1 MLDILRRIVQEVSGA
16 GNIESALSIIVSRV
30 RQALSADACSVFLV
44 DRAAGTHILMAT
56 DGHDH
61 DAVGRVRVAFD
72 KGLISV
78 VMQHGEPVNLEDA
91 QTHPNHIQLPELN
104 EAEFHAYL
112 GVPIIHRRDVVGV
125 IVVRQRACRRFA
137 DTEVAF
143 LITMASQLA
152 GAIVHAQTNGEIE
165 SMFAARGS
173 TERSMS
179 GIAGAPGIAMGTAMV
194 VYPAADLDA
203 IPDRHIDDVEA
214 EVVVFLAAVDRVR
227 VDIEGFSRHLDGLPQ
242 EDRAL
247 FDAYLMML
255 GGEGIVGRTTARI
268 REGSWA
274 SAALR
279 DTIREHTRAFEAMED
294 PYLRERASDVR
305 DLGRRILVA
314 LQSGERKTPPYPD
327 RTILVGEEI
336 SATMLAEVPR
346 DRLAGIVSV
355 RGSGLSHVAILA
367 HALGVPSVLGIEDFP
382 VSRVDYCEMVVDGY
396 RGRVYISPSPGV
408 KREYLR
414 LMREEETLSAGLDEL
429 KNLPSV
435 TADNVSVPLYANT
448 GLISDLVSAL
458 QSGAQGIGLH
468 RTEFPFMIRDR
479 FPGEEEQRLVY
490 RQILEAFSPRPV
502 VIRTLD
508 IGGDKALPY
517 FPIREDNPFLGW
529 RGIRITLD
537 HPEIFVVQIR
547 ALLRASLGL
556 GNLSILLPMI
566 STIEELDE
574 ARAMIDRTYEQI
586 VGEESGISRP
596 RVGMM
601 VEVPSVIYMMDDYA
615 PRVDFFSVGTND
627 LTQYLLA
634 VDRNNPRVAALYN
647 ALHPAVLRALR
658 DIVAA
663 ARRHH
668 KPVSVCGEM
677 GGDPAA
683 VLFLLGLGVDSLS
696 MSVSSIPRV
705 KWVVNQFTMSQMQY
719 ITEQALS
726 LPTSQAVRQFLNERL
741 ESNGLGALVRPNPG
755 SVAVANG

>member
-16 GNIESALSIIVSRV
+16 GNIESALSIIVTRV
-30 RQALSADACSVFLV
+30 RQALSVDACSVFLV
-44 DRAAGTHILMAT
+44 DRAEGTHILMAT
-56 DGHDH
+56 DGHNL
-61 DAVGRVRVAFD
+61 DAVGRVRIAFD
-72 KGLISV
+72 QGLISV

-91 QTHPNHIQLPELN
+91 QTHPNHLQHPELN
-104 EAEFHAYL
+104 DTEFHAYL
-112 GVPIIHRRDVVGV
+112 GVPIIHHRDVVGV
-125 IVVRQRACRRFA
+125 IVVRQRECRRYA

-143 LITMASQLA
+143 LITMAAQLA
-152 GAIVHAQTNGEIE
+152 GAIVHAQNNGEIK
-165 SMFAARGS
+165 SMFAARGAI
-173 TERSMS
+173 ERSMS

-194 VYPAADLDA
+194 VYPSADLDA
-203 IPDRHIDDVEA
+203 IPDRRIDDIDN
-214 EVVVFLAAVDRVR
+214 EVAVFEAAVDRVR
-227 VDIEGFSRHLDGLPQ
+227 VDIEGFLRHLDGLPQ

-255 GGEGIVGRTTARI
+255 GGEGIVGRAIARI
-268 REGSWA
+268 REGTWA

-314 LQSGERKTPPYPD
+314 LQSGERKAPPYPD
-327 RTILVGEEI
+327 RTILVGDEI

-346 DRLAGIVSV
+346 DRLAGVVSV

-367 HALGVPSVLGIEDFP
+367 HALGVPAVLGVEEFP

-396 RGRVYISPSPGV
+396 RGRVYISPTPGV

-414 LMREEETLSAGLDEL
+414 LMREEEALSAGLAEL

-448 GLISDLVSAL
+448 GLITDLVSAL

-468 RTEFPFMIRDR
+468 RTEFPFMIRTR
-479 FPGEEEQRLVY
+479 FPGEDEQREVY
-490 RQILEAFSPRPV
+490 QQILAAYSPRPV

-508 IGGDKALPY
+508 IGGDKSLPY

-547 ALLRASLGL
+547 ALLRASRNLE
-556 GNLSILLPMI
+556 NLSILLPMI
-566 STIEELDE
+566 STIEELEE
-574 ARAMIDRTYEQI
+574 ARAIIDRTYEQI
-586 VGEESGISRP
+586 VGEESHISRP
-596 RVGMM
+596 LVGMM
-601 VEVPSVIYMMDDYA
+601 VEVPSVIFMLDEYA

-647 ALHPAVLRALR
+647 SLHPAVLRALKA
-658 DIVAA
+658 IVTTAQ
-663 ARRHH
+663 RHH

-677 GGDPAA
+677 GGDPAS
-683 VLFLLGLGVDSLS
+683 VLFLLGLGINSLS

-705 KWVVNQFTMSQMQY
+705 KWVINQFTVSQTQD
-719 ITEQALS
+719 IAEHALT
-726 LPTSQAVRQFLNERL
+726 LPTTQAVRQFLNERL
-741 ESNGLGALVRPNPG
+741 ELNGLGALVRPDPG
-755 SVAVANG
+755 SIVLSS